1 MFRFLNYLLE
11 IVQDKKK
18 KNRNI
23 EYIEDK
29 TKKEDRDIIVF
40 GSNVQNKVIVY
51 ISYLVMVDKI

>member
-1 MFRFLNYLLE
+1 LE

-40 GSNVQNKVIVY
+40 DSNVQNRVIVS
-51 ISYLVMVDKI
+51 IFYLVMVDKT